1 MQSESPVE
9 IADRLSRR
17 RAIGVAIAAIAF
29 LAVQVIAP
37 PFFFS
42 ESASG
47 SPLRATFWAANAVVL
62 FLLLATRGGLIYGQ
76 RVRSLV
82 NDDVTRGN
90 HRSAVTVGYWVAMA
104 VALGVFAAA
113 GRTAFTARE
122 AVYLI
127 VTPSIAAALLFFSWL
142 ERRAL
147 RDA

>member
-1 MQSESPVE
+1 MQSETPVD

-17 RAIGVAIAAIAF
+17 RALGIVVATVVF

-37 PFFFS
+37 PFFFGGS
-42 ESASG
+42 DRA
-47 SPLRATFWAANAVVL
+47 SPLRVTLWAVNAVVL
-62 FLLLATRGGLIYGQ
+62 FLLLATRGGLVYGR

-90 HRSAVTVGYWVAMA
+90 HRMAVVVGYWVAMA
-104 VALGVFAAA
+104 VALGVFVAA
-113 GRTAFTARE
+113 GRNGFTARE

>member
-1 MQSESPVE
+1 MQSETPVD

-17 RAIGVAIAAIAF
+17 RAIGVAVAAIAF

-37 PFFFS
+37 PFVFGG
-42 ESASG
+42 SATG
-47 SPLRATFWAANAVVL
+47 SPLRATFWALNAIVL

-76 RVRSLV
+76 RVRSLIH
-82 NDDVTRGN
+82 DDVTRGN
-90 HRSAVTVGYWVAMA
+90 HQSAVAVGYWVAMA

-113 GRTAFTARE
+113 GRNGFTARE